1 LGIGAPPVAITSAG
15 ALAPATLSLA
25 AEQQPR
31 PLWAGTLGGWW
42 LKVVWDALKDLQE
55 ADKALVEKVASIEVL
70 VAGRY
75 TTREEFDRNL
85 NAVFVKLDRIY
96 ELLSQKADR

>member
-1 LGIGAPPVAITSAG
+1 MTPDAQFIFNLVIGV
-15 ALAPATLSLA
+15 
-25 AEQQPR
+25 
-31 PLWAGTLGGWW
+31 AGTLGGWW

>member
-1 LGIGAPPVAITSAG
+1 MNADAQFIFNIVIGVAG
-15 ALAPATLSLA
+15 A
-25 AEQQPR
+25 
-31 PLWAGTLGGWW
+31 LGGWW

-55 ADKALVEKVASIEVL
+55 ADKALVDKVGSIEVL

>member
-1 LGIGAPPVAITSAG
+1 MNADAQLIFNLVIGV
-15 ALAPATLSLA
+15 
-25 AEQQPR
+25 
-31 PLWAGTLGGWW
+31 AGTLGGWW

-55 ADKALVEKVASIEVL
+55 ADKALVEKVGAIEVL

>member
-1 LGIGAPPVAITSAG
+1 MNADAQFIFNIVIGVAG
-15 ALAPATLSLA
+15 A
-25 AEQQPR
+25 
-31 PLWAGTLGGWW
+31 LGGWW

-55 ADKALVEKVASIEVL
+55 ADKALVEKVGSIEVL

>member
-1 LGIGAPPVAITSAG
+1 MTPPDAQSFFNIVIGV
-15 ALAPATLSLA
+15 
-25 AEQQPR
+25 
-31 PLWAGTLGGWW
+31 AGTLGGWW

>member
-1 LGIGAPPVAITSAG
+1 MNADAQIIFNLVIGV
-15 ALAPATLSLA
+15 
-25 AEQQPR
+25 
-31 PLWAGTLGGWW
+31 AGTLGGWW

>member
-1 LGIGAPPVAITSAG
+1 MNADGQLIFNLVIGV
-15 ALAPATLSLA
+15 
-25 AEQQPR
+25 
-31 PLWAGTLGGWW
+31 AGTLGGWW

>member
-1 LGIGAPPVAITSAG
+1 MNADAQLIFNLVIGVV
-15 ALAPATLSLA
+15 
-25 AEQQPR
+25 
-31 PLWAGTLGGWW
+31 GTLGGWW

-85 NAVFVKLDRIY
+85 NAVFVKIDRIY

>member
-1 LGIGAPPVAITSAG
+1 MTPDAQFIFNVVTTIAG
-15 ALAPATLSLA
+15 A
-25 AEQQPR
+25 
-31 PLWAGTLGGWW
+31 LGGWW

-55 ADKALVEKVASIEVL
+55 ADKALVEKVSAIEVL

-85 NAVFVKLDRIY
+85 NAVFIKLDRIY
-96 ELLSQKADR
+96 ELLNQKADR

>member
-1 LGIGAPPVAITSAG
+1 MTPDAQFIFNIVIGVAG
-15 ALAPATLSLA
+15 A
-25 AEQQPR
+25 
-31 PLWAGTLGGWW
+31 LGGWW

-55 ADKALVEKVASIEVL
+55 ADKALVDKVASIEVL

>member
-1 LGIGAPPVAITSAG
+1 MTPDAQFIFNIVIGVAG
-15 ALAPATLSLA
+15 A
-25 AEQQPR
+25 
-31 PLWAGTLGGWW
+31 LGGWW

-55 ADKALVEKVASIEVL
+55 ADKALVEKVGSIEVL

>member
-1 LGIGAPPVAITSAG
+1 MNADAQLIFNLVIGVAG
-15 ALAPATLSLA
+15 A
-25 AEQQPR
+25 
-31 PLWAGTLGGWW
+31 LGGWW

>member
-1 LGIGAPPVAITSAG
+1 MNADAQLIFNLVIGVV
-15 ALAPATLSLA
+15 
-25 AEQQPR
+25 
-31 PLWAGTLGGWW
+31 GTLGGWW

-55 ADKALVEKVASIEVL
+55 ADKALVEKVGSIEVL

>member
-1 LGIGAPPVAITSAG
+1 MNADAQLIFNLVIGV
-15 ALAPATLSLA
+15 
-25 AEQQPR
+25 
-31 PLWAGTLGGWW
+31 AGTLGGWW

-55 ADKALVEKVASIEVL
+55 ADKALIEKVGSIEVL

>member
-1 LGIGAPPVAITSAG
+1 MTPDAQSFFNIVIGV
-15 ALAPATLSLA
+15 
-25 AEQQPR
+25 
-31 PLWAGTLGGWW
+31 AGTLGGWW

-55 ADKALVEKVASIEVL
+55 ADKALVEKVGAIEVL

>member
-1 LGIGAPPVAITSAG
+1 MTPDAQFIFNIVIGVAG
-15 ALAPATLSLA
+15 A
-25 AEQQPR
+25 
-31 PLWAGTLGGWW
+31 LGGWW

-55 ADKALVEKVASIEVL
+55 ADKALVDKVASIEVL

-75 TTREEFDRNL
+75 TTREEFDRSM